1 MTLRELVFIC
11 LDELKLSASDDSFFN
26 ENHVRFLLNKWRARL
41 LKQEYDTN
49 KNKKVSESAY
59 QTICLDLEDSN
70 PLGLDINCGEFYRR
84 SIKAIPSLL
93 QAVGDPILSAGDFF
107 SNDRIVYVTRQKMR
121 FTGYN
126 RWLKN
131 VIYAALGTDNKLYLS
146 SRNSQFKYLE
156 KIQFTGVFEDA
167 EKAMELSCEKN
178 EGSCDLMDQT
188 YPFEDYLVPVL
199 VYNVVKELLGATYRP
214 LDSYNDNTD
223 NLSQLAN
230 FLRSNL
236 KSSLIKQ
243 MEQ

>member
-1 MTLRELVFIC
+1 
-11 LDELKLSASDDSFFN
+11 
-26 ENHVRFLLNKWRARL
+26 
-41 LKQEYDTN
+41 
-49 KNKKVSESAY
+49 
-59 QTICLDLEDSN
+59 
-70 PLGLDINCGEFYRR
+70 
-84 SIKAIPSLL
+84 
-93 QAVGDPILSAGDFF
+93 
-107 SNDRIVYVTRQKMR
+107 
-121 FTGYN
+121 
-126 RWLKN
+126 
-131 VIYAALGTDNKLYLS
+131 
-146 SRNSQFKYLE
+146 
-156 KIQFTGVFEDA
+156 VFEDA

-199 VYNVVKELLGATYRP
+199 VYNVVKELLGAAYRP